1 MAQFATPTSSFSEK
15 SPTPVG
21 DANKSAPRF
30 AELESKDS
38 VVLYWAAKAVQVL
51 DNEDLSAQG
60 RVRIVRDIQAR
71 IAARL
76 EELAAS
82 GRKDKKSSAAKADKP
97 TGLGCPKQI
106 ARLRQSFRQ
115 FEEPTALVE
124 KTPVKKVHLAPRSA
138 K

>member
-1 MAQFATPTSSFSEK
+1 MAQFATPTSSISK
-15 SPTPVG
+15 TTPTTVG

-38 VVLYWAAKAVQVL
+38 VVRYWAAKAVQVL
-51 DNEDLSAQG
+51 DNDDLSAQG

-76 EELAAS
+76 EELVAS
-82 GRKDKKSSAAKADKP
+82 GRKNKKSHAAKTERP
-97 TGLGCPKQI
+97 VGLGCPKQM
-106 ARLRQSFRQ
+106 ALLRQSFRQ
-115 FEEPTALVE
+115 FEEPTTMVE
-124 KTPVKKVHLAPRSA
+124 KTPVKKVHLAPRIA